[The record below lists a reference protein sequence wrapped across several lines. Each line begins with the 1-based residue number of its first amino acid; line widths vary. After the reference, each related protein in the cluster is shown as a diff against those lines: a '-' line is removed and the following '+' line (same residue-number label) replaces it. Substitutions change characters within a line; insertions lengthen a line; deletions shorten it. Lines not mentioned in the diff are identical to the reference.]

1 MKNLA
6 RGLLAALILAPAV
19 AAAQVPSAA
28 DLAGIA
34 ENCAAPMAKDM
45 EESAIPQLLH
55 LGAGAAQ
62 IMSITDLSPD
72 IHAVRI
78 GPHQWEL
85 SCVISVKWTNG
96 QVDRYYRFVTKEDRY
111 GSLTGFYGPLDD
123 FGQ

>member
-1 MKNLA
+1 MTNFVL
-6 RGLLAALILAPAV
+6 GLLAALMLAPV
-19 AAAQVPSAA
+19 AAVAQVPSAA

-34 ENCAAPMAKDM
+34 ENCAAPMAKAM

-62 IMSITDLSPD
+62 IMSITDLSPN
-72 IHAVRI
+72 IHAVRL

-85 SCVISVKWTNG
+85 SCVISVKWSNG
-96 QVDRYYRFVTKEDRY
+96 QFDRYYRFVAKEDRY

-123 FGQ
+123 FEQ